1 MSFFSSYFFEC
12 NKERETA
19 EENHCMQMARM
30 HIVARN
36 IDKPSASAYSL
47 YKREG
52 QPAAGIKQA
61 EQHQKQSKAIIIY
74 TTVLSR

>member
-1 MSFFSSYFFEC
+1 
-12 NKERETA
+12 
-19 EENHCMQMARM
+19 MQMARM